1 MATNHPE
8 VTAMIAKL
16 PSPQKEICE
25 QLRTM
30 IGTEFPAVEEK
41 WGWSRPLYA
50 VGNKQVCYMVANKN
64 DVNFGF
70 DQGANLDDPKGL
82 LAGTGAKMRHL
93 KIRKLEE
100 ADFDYYKQLVAQA
113 LNLVPTA

>member
-1 MATNHPE
+1 MATNNPE
-8 VTAMIAKL
+8 VTAMIEKL
-16 PSPQKEICE
+16 SSPQKEICE

-50 VGNKQVCYMVANKN
+50 VGNQHVCYMVANKN

-70 DQGANLDDPKGL
+70 EQGAKLDDPKGL
-82 LAGTGAKMRHL
+82 LVGTGVNMRHL
-93 KIRKLEE
+93 KIRTLQE
-100 ADFDYYKQLVAQA
+100 ADFDYYKLLLAQA
-113 LNLVPTA
+113 LNL